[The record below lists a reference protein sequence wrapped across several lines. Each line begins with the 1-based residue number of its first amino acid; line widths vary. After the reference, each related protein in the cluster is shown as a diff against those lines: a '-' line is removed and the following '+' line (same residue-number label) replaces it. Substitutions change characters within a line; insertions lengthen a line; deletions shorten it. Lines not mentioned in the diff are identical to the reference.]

1 MKMTEQEIIEAIK
14 NGKKIEY
21 KVGVIDG
28 ENKAITEH
36 IWIEHKGLNNS
47 YSSLAEKLTKHEF
60 RIKTFEWRFKSVET
74 FIKNGLKIYSGD
86 DEGFFI
92 AYKEGYGIKLK
103 WSDLKEEVNPGLH
116 VGLVGL
122 IENLCDKIEL

>member
-1 MKMTEQEIIEAIK
+1 MKEQEIIEAIE
-14 NGKKIEY
+14 NGEKVEY

-28 ENKAITEH
+28 ETNKITDY
-36 IWIEHKGLNNS
+36 IWLEHKDLNIS

-74 FIKNGLKIYSGD
+74 MIKNGLKIYSGD

-92 AYKEGYGIKLK
+92 KVEQGYSPRIRWDEL
-103 WSDLKEEVNPGLH
+103 SSEINPGLAINLP
-116 VGLVGL
+116 GFLEL
-122 IENLCDKIEL
+122 IGEKVYL